1 MAYDGD
7 GIHVKLELSLRAK
20 NLLLEEFP
28 LAEQGVK
35 NVGGKWFYEGTV
47 GPLEGVGRFCIGLAK
62 DVKVVDSP
70 ELWKYITDF
79 VKENLI

>member
-7 GIHVKLELSLRAK
+7 GTPVKLELSLRAK

-28 LAEQGVK
+28 LAEAFVHQEKEKWVFDGV
-35 NVGGKWFYEGTV
+35 V

-70 ELWKYITDF
+70 ELEKYISDYINDYL
-79 VKENLI
+79 K